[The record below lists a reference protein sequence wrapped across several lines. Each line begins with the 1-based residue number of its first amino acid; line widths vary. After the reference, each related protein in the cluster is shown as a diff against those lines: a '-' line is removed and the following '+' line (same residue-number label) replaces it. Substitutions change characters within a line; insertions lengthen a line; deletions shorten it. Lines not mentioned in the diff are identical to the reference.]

1 MGCLSFLHAA
11 SNQSP
16 LELAISAADYFE
28 PQSDVF
34 KTTSSSPPRRP
45 QRDRQPSPNT
55 VVAAPCAKNII
66 PKNNA
71 AEATNITSPKAVRI
85 SNSATANSNTR
96 IKRSFIKIP
105 HATAS
110 TMNLSISN
118 SLQTL
123 FHWMVTAP
131 ARLKKPGV
139 QRPQLHRPQ
148 TVRSSTHCP
157 DVCLWSR
164 RGKLLSF
171 APRCSFKI
179 GADIA
184 VASSM
189 KQNSVQRFN
198 QIVAGS
204 KR

>member
-16 LELAISAADYFE
+16 LELAISAADYFDA
-28 PQSDVF
+28 QSDVF

-148 TVRSSTHCP
+148 TVRSSTYWP
-157 DVCLWSR
+157 DVCFVVAPRQAIVVCPLLLQNR
-164 RGKLLSF
+164 RGYCGSVINETKLS
-171 APRCSFKI
+171 PTI
-179 GADIA
+179 
-184 VASSM
+184 
-189 KQNSVQRFN
+189 QPNSR
-198 QIVAGS
+198 GE
-204 KR
+204 